1 MFGLP
6 NISGSCWVNASLQGL
21 FACPPVRD
29 HSSDES
35 NLVDKS
41 FTEVYTSKGSSG
53 LLDLFNFIRTS
64 YIPAGHDIGDS
75 HELIVH
81 LCDKMPWL
89 DELMRFKMANRL
101 TCKTCGH
108 NTLKEESTIEI
119 GLIPSVKKMPIIDAL
134 KEYVQPSE
142 IEGWDCDKCKEKRT
156 CISQTLFGT
165 FPKILMIHRSSISTP
180 IVYTPLLILNKRRYE
195 LFAVICFNGGH
206 WWSYG
211 REDSDWFEL
220 DDTNVRQI
228 EKVPVV
234 STMRILLYFLI
245 EN

>member
-6 NISGSCWVNASLQGL
+6 NISGSCWVNAALQGL
-21 FACPPVRD
+21 YACPLMKD
-29 HSSDES
+29 HKADERNS
-35 NLVDKS
+35 VDKS

-53 LLDLFNFIRTS
+53 LLDLFNFIQTS

-101 TCKTCGH
+101 TCKTCSH
-108 NTLKEESTIEI
+108 STLKEETTIEI
-119 GLIPSVKKMPIIDAL
+119 GLSPSTRMMPILDAL
-134 KEYVQPSE
+134 NEYVQPSE
-142 IEGWDCDKCKEKRT
+142 IEGWMCDKCTEKRI
-156 CISQTLFGT
+156 CIVQSLFGT
-165 FPKILMIHRSSISTP
+165 FPKMLMIHGSSVIYSTRL
-180 IVYTPLLILNKRRYE
+180 VLNGNQYE

-211 REDSDWFEL
+211 CNDSEWYEM
-220 DDTNVRQI
+220 DDTNIRKI
-228 EKVPVV
+228 EKVTVM

>member
-6 NISGSCWVNASLQGL
+6 NISGSCWVNAALQGL
-21 FACPPVRD
+21 YACPPVRK
-29 HSSDES
+29 HIADES
-35 NLVDKS
+35 TP
-41 FTEVYTSKGSSG
+41 FAEVYKSEGTNG
-53 LLDLFNFIRTS
+53 LSDLFNFIRTS
-64 YIPAGHDIGDS
+64 YIPAGDDIGDS
-75 HELIVH
+75 HELIMH

-101 TCKTCGH
+101 TCKTCNH
-108 NTLKEESTIEI
+108 STLKEETTLEI
-119 GLIPSVKKMPIIDAL
+119 GLTPSVRRMPILDAL
-134 KEYVQPSE
+134 NEYVSPSE
-142 IEGWDCDKCKEKRT
+142 IEGWMCDKCKEKRT
-156 CISQTLFGT
+156 CVSQTLFGT

-180 IVYTPLLILNKRRYE
+180 IAYTPIIILNKRRYE

-211 REDSDWFEL
+211 RKESDWFEL
-220 DDTNVRQI
+220 DDTSVRQI
-228 EKVPVV
+228 QKVPVV

>member
-6 NISGSCWVNASLQGL
+6 NIRGSCWVNAALQAL
-21 FACPPVRD
+21 YAYPRMKE
-29 HSSDES
+29 HKQDENNS
-35 NLVDKS
+35 IDTS
-41 FTEVYTSKGSSG
+41 FTEVYTSGGTNG
-53 LLDLFNFIRTS
+53 LPDLFNFIRTS

-101 TCKTCGH
+101 TCKTCG
-108 NTLKEESTIEI
+108 NKTLKEESTIEI
-119 GLIPSVKKMPIIDAL
+119 MLTPSVKKMSILDAFN
-134 KEYVQPSE
+134 EYVVPSE
-142 IEGWDCDKCKEKRT
+142 IEEWKCDVCAENRT
-156 CISQTLFGT
+156 CIVQSLFGT
-165 FPKILMIHRSSISTP
+165 FPKVLMIHGSSVKYCSSI
-180 IVYTPLLILNKRRYE
+180 VLNKNRYE

-206 WWSYG
+206 WWAYG
-211 REDSDWFEL
+211 RQDTTWFEL
-220 DDTNVRQI
+220 DDMDVR
-228 EKVPVV
+228 ELNHLPSV

>member
-6 NISGSCWVNASLQGL
+6 NINGSCWINAALQGL
-21 FACPPVRD
+21 YACPPIKE
-29 HSSDES
+29 HITDES
-35 NLVDKS
+35 TP
-41 FTEVYTSKGSSG
+41 FAEVYKSEGTTG
-53 LLDLFNFIRTS
+53 LSDLFNFIRTS

-81 LCDKMPWL
+81 LCDKMLWL

-101 TCKTCGH
+101 TCKTCSH
-108 NTLKEESTIEI
+108 STLKEESTIEI
-119 GLIPSVKKMPIIDAL
+119 SLTPSVERIPILDAL
-134 KEYVQPSE
+134 IEYVSPSE
-142 IEGWDCDKCKEKRT
+142 IEGWMCDKCAEKRT
-156 CISQTLFGT
+156 CIVQTLFGT
-165 FPKILMIHRSSISTP
+165 FPKLLMIHGTSIK
-180 IVYTPLLILNKRRYE
+180 YTPSLILNKKRYE

-211 REDSDWFEL
+211 RQDTNWFKL
-220 DDTNVRQI
+220 DDTDVRHI
-228 EKVPVV
+228 ERAPSV